1 MFNPVMGFPLKVAVA
16 CSEVAIALGDGSAA
30 VTYLSASP
38 DFFVSVQIEIALG
51 AFVRARVAS
60 QVDVDPRWIKAL
72 MKYILKMP
80 WVAATITNT

>member
-1 MFNPVMGFPLKVAVA
+1 
-16 CSEVAIALGDGSAA
+16 
-30 VTYLSASP
+30 
-38 DFFVSVQIEIALG
+38 VSVQIEIALG

-60 QVDVDPRWIKAL
+60 QVDVDPRWLKAL